1 MWDRVSVWAGDIR
14 LSPPGAS
21 MRQAIGNYSQVESQV
36 RHTVDGKDSSLQERV
51 YAELSRE
58 FGIDEKVLR
67 AHPWPGP
74 TAGKRASFYGMSP
87 EQMAARPKS

>member
-1 MWDRVSVWAGDIR
+1 
-14 LSPPGAS
+14 
-21 MRQAIGNYSQVESQV
+21 
-36 RHTVDGKDSSLQERV
+36 
-51 YAELSRE
+51 
-58 FGIDEKVLR
+58 VLR